1 MKQDLSSPT
10 YTGTQINY
18 YFVCERKLWYFSNDL
33 SMEHNSDNVSI
44 GKQIHEESYKR
55 KNKEIMIDDRIAVD
69 FLGDQ
74 GVINEVKKSNSIE
87 EAHRFQILY
96 YLYYLKQKGVL
107 NLKGIIRYPK
117 MREKREIELD
127 QETESDLLNV
137 LENIGEILER
147 DKPPA
152 IEKSR
157 TFCKKCSYYE
167 LCWV

>member
-1 MKQDLSSPT
+1 MENSSNSPG
-10 YTGTQINY
+10 YTGTQVNY
-18 YFVCERKLWYFSNDL
+18 YFVCKRKLWYFSNDL

-55 KNKEIMIDDRIAVD
+55 KNKEIMIDDKIAVD

-87 EAHRFQILY
+87 EAHKFQILY
-96 YLYYLKQKGVL
+96 YMYYLKQKGVE

-117 MREKREIELD
+117 MREKLEIKLD
-127 QETESDLLNV
+127 RKAESDLLDV

-157 TFCKKCSYYE
+157 SFCKKCSYYE